1 LPGYK
6 HLAPLGRNH
15 QTRYVELQFEFAF
28 DLFEKEIRMTEKQS
42 ALKRTSVIAAVL
54 IVAVASIAIVK
65 TTGQEE
71 TKANASAANEQWEYL
86 AVAGPS
92 TTNLTPTGNPR
103 MRKEP
108 SVPFAREAFVLEQ
121 HLDKLGASGWELIA
135 VAGPPTDPAY
145 YFKRRK

>member
-1 LPGYK
+1 MNE
-6 HLAPLGRNH
+6 R
-15 QTRYVELQFEFAF
+15 
-28 DLFEKEIRMTEKQS
+28 KQV
-42 ALKRTSVIAAVL
+42 LKRTSLLAVVLSLAVVTIAV
-54 IVAVASIAIVK
+54 VK
-65 TTGQEE
+65 TTGQDGAKG
-71 TKANASAANEQWEYL
+71 TDSPASEQWEYL

-108 SVPFAREAFVLEQ
+108 AVPFGREAFVLEQ
-121 HLDKLGASGWELIA
+121 HLDKLGANGWELVA

>member
-1 LPGYK
+1 MLILVG
-6 HLAPLGRNH
+6 
-15 QTRYVELQFEFAF
+15 
-28 DLFEKEIRMTEKQS
+28 EKEILMNEKKTV
-42 ALKRTSVIAAVL
+42 LRRTSLIAAVL
-54 IVAVASIAIVK
+54 FLAVVSVAVMK
-65 TTGQEE
+65 TTGQEGAKVSD
-71 TKANASAANEQWEYL
+71 TAASEQWEYL

-108 SVPFAREAFVLEQ
+108 TVPFGREAFVLEQ
-121 HLDKLGASGWELIA
+121 HLDKLGANGWELVA

>member
-1 LPGYK
+1 MNEK
-6 HLAPLGRNH
+6 K
-15 QTRYVELQFEFAF
+15 EL
-28 DLFEKEIRMTEKQS
+28 
-42 ALKRTSVIAAVL
+42 LKRTSLLAVTL
-54 IVAVASIAIVK
+54 FLAVASIAVVR
-65 TTGQEE
+65 TRGQEG
-71 TKANASAANEQWEYL
+71 ANVSEKVATEQWEYL

-108 SVPFAREAFVLEQ
+108 NVAFGREAFVLEQ
-121 HLDKLGASGWELIA
+121 HLDKLGANGWELVA

>member
-1 LPGYK
+1 MI
-6 HLAPLGRNH
+6 
-15 QTRYVELQFEFAF
+15 
-28 DLFEKEIRMTEKQS
+28 EKREV
-42 ALKRTSVIAAVL
+42 LNRTSLLAVVL
-54 IVAVASIAIVK
+54 FLAVFSIAIVK
-65 TTGQEE
+65 TTGQEG
-71 TKANASAANEQWEYL
+71 TNQGDKVASEQWEYL

-108 SVPFAREAFVLEQ
+108 TVAFGREAFVLEQ
-121 HLDKLGASGWELIA
+121 HLDKLGANGWELIA

>member
-1 LPGYK
+1 MKEKKEVIRRTLL
-6 HLAPLGRNH
+6 LAAGL
-15 QTRYVELQFEFAF
+15 T
-28 DLFEKEIRMTEKQS
+28 
-42 ALKRTSVIAAVL
+42 IAVVS
-54 IVAVASIAIVK
+54 VAVVK
-65 TTGQEE
+65 TTGQEGA
-71 TKANASAANEQWEYL
+71 KVSDGAAGEQWEYL

-108 SVPFAREAFVLEQ
+108 TVPFGREAFVLEQ
-121 HLDKLGASGWELIA
+121 HLDKLGANGWELVA

>member
-1 LPGYK
+1 MLI
-6 HLAPLGRNH
+6 LG
-15 QTRYVELQFEFAF
+15 FEREI
-28 DLFEKEIRMTEKQS
+28 LMKEKKEVV
-42 ALKRTSVIAAVL
+42 KRTSLLVVVLSLAVVL
-54 IVAVASIAIVK
+54 IAVVK
-65 TTGQEE
+65 TTGQEGAKVSE
-71 TKANASAANEQWEYL
+71 NPTIEQWEYL

-108 SVPFAREAFVLEQ
+108 TVPFGREAFVLEQ
-121 HLDKLGASGWELIA
+121 HLDKLGANGWELVA

>member
-1 LPGYK
+1 MSERTKL
-6 HLAPLGRNH
+6 
-15 QTRYVELQFEFAF
+15 
-28 DLFEKEIRMTEKQS
+28 
-42 ALKRTSVIAAVL
+42 LKRIMVPLVLLGLAV
-54 IVAVASIAIVK
+54 VSIAVVT

-71 TKANASAANEQWEYL
+71 ARANPATDQWEYL
-86 AVAGPS
+86 ALAGPS
-92 TTNLTPTGNPR
+92 TTNFTPTGNPR

-121 HLDKLGASGWELIA
+121 HLDKLGANGWELVA

>member
-1 LPGYK
+1 MNEKMTGIKRVSVSVALLI
-6 HLAPLGRNH
+6 LAL
-15 QTRYVELQFEFAF
+15 
-28 DLFEKEIRMTEKQS
+28 
-42 ALKRTSVIAAVL
+42 
-54 IVAVASIAIVK
+54 ASIAIVK

-71 TKANASAANEQWEYL
+71 AKKNDSAPNEQWEYL

-108 SVPFAREAFVLEQ
+108 SVPFGREAFVLEQ
-121 HLDKLGASGWELIA
+121 HLDKLGASGWELVA

>member
-1 LPGYK
+1 M
-6 HLAPLGRNH
+6 N
-15 QTRYVELQFEFAF
+15 
-28 DLFEKEIRMTEKQS
+28 EKKEVLERAS
-42 ALKRTSVIAAVL
+42 LLAAVL
-54 IVAVASIAIVK
+54 VLAVVSIASVK
-65 TTGQEE
+65 TTGQEGAKE
-71 TKANASAANEQWEYL
+71 SDRVSSEQWEYL

-108 SVPFAREAFVLEQ
+108 TVPFGREAFVLEQ
-121 HLDKLGASGWELIA
+121 HLDKLGANGWELVA

>member
-1 LPGYK
+1 M
-6 HLAPLGRNH
+6 
-15 QTRYVELQFEFAF
+15 
-28 DLFEKEIRMTEKQS
+28 KESKV
-42 ALKRTSVIAAVL
+42 LKRVL
-54 IVAVASIAIVK
+54 PVAVVFCLAVISMAVMK

-71 TKANASAANEQWEYL
+71 TSSGDGAVIEQWEYL

-108 SVPFAREAFVLEQ
+108 NVPFGREAFVLEQ
-121 HLDKLGASGWELIA
+121 HLDKLGANGWELIA

-145 YFKRRK
+145 YFKRRKR